1 MIFRAIIW
9 ACSSFCCEKSDHI
22 RTVFVSTNSVR
33 QRKYLPY
40 SLFYRS
46 SMWITRYNTTTDII
60 TLHLYCRRSPQMSP
74 LFAVTNC
81 DVQWSRNIVVA
92 IVTRLRAGC
101 PRNRCPIPCIR
112 NVQNNLLFFD
122 TGAYSRGIER
132 LEREVENTRPASESA
147 ECVELYIQY
156 PYAFMARTGTTV
168 LMPSDMFCVYSQLH

>member
-1 MIFRAIIW
+1 MCCMGNFLQLCDQVISLYVQAKEWGNWQSCGLKNQKLSHFSINIHL
-9 ACSSFCCEKSDHI
+9 SSQI
-22 RTVFVSTNSVR
+22 
-33 QRKYLPY
+33 Q
-40 SLFYRS
+40 S
-46 SMWITRYNTTTDII
+46 SYAPSQAN
-60 TLHLYCRRSPQMSP
+60 
-74 LFAVTNC
+74 
-81 DVQWSRNIVVA
+81 VVA